1 MLLRAVWLYGKCGTN
16 TLFSLLKLLYH
27 TEVNKKYKILDF
39 IKMRALFISNS
50 VAHQNV
56 SIVVALFFLSRVIF
70 SMRVV
75 VQTSGDLTFFLKF
88 TLLLLCIFFYACIA
102 INLLN

>member
-1 MLLRAVWLYGKCGTN
+1 MLLRADWLYGKCGTN
-16 TLFSLLKLLYH
+16 ALFSLFKLLYH

-39 IKMRALFISNS
+39 IKMRALFISYS
-50 VAHQNV
+50 VAHQYV
-56 SIVVALFFLSRVIF
+56 SIILALFFLSRVIF

-75 VQTSGDLTFFLKF
+75 VQTSGDLTSFLKF
-88 TLLLLCIFFYACIA
+88 TLLLLCIFFYACIT